1 MEAKKRIQPE
11 SGRWLPYK
19 PSRHYTQ
26 IGPDEAL
33 NRFSRA
39 PPLVI
44 SKRSILLYE
53 ITSVLGR
60 FSQKI
65 MADGAKGYFPVI
77 YTYSQRWM
85 LFVNVLGDAKSS

>member
-1 MEAKKRIQPE
+1 MGFPDLCLTFFHARKNSPG
-11 SGRWLPYK
+11 SGRLHEL

-39 PPLVI
+39 PPLLI
-44 SKRSILLYE
+44 PKRSILLCE

-65 MADGAKGYFPVI
+65 MADGAKGYFP
-77 YTYSQRWM
+77 
-85 LFVNVLGDAKSS
+85 